1 MSDNPAGQSHQTART
16 VVHPSNLEVYKVSG
30 SDPET
35 ARRTLVDKAQGRE
48 LFFQEALGEDG
59 ELVVF
64 GYPRTQ
70 VLDLIYEMA
79 FPVVKMIDPR
89 AAIKVKSNR
98 AVTDFYVIIHTRRGG
113 TYIGRHGLTLDAVE
127 TLVNHTVALRFPAW
141 VNVYIDVDNYRRKR
155 RAFLE
160 NQIRRMVRDI
170 ERDHRERPMKEL
182 LPKERK
188 IVHQFFTEHP
198 YLTTESRGEGRERT
212 LFITPRR
219 DIQEV

>member
-1 MSDNPAGQSHQTART
+1 MSDNPVSQGHPQARS
-16 VVHPSNLEVYKVSG
+16 VVHPSNLESYKASG
-30 SDPET
+30 NDAET
-35 ARRTLVDKAQGRE
+35 LKRQLVDQAQGRE
-48 LFFQEALGEDG
+48 LFFQEVAGEGG
-59 ELVVF
+59 EVTVY

-70 VLDLIYEMA
+70 VLDLVYEMA
-79 FPVVKMIDPR
+79 FPIVKMIDPR
-89 AAIKVKSNR
+89 AAVKVKSNR
-98 AVTDFYVIIHTRRGG
+98 AVTDFYVIVHTRRGG

-141 VNVYIDVDNYRRKR
+141 INVYIDVDNYRRKR

-212 LFITPRR
+212 LFILPRR

>member
-1 MSDNPAGQSHQTART
+1 MSDNPVGQNQSSGRA
-16 VVHPSNLEVYKVSG
+16 VLHPSNLDAFTAVG
-30 SDPET
+30 SDGDT
-35 ARRTLVDKAQGRE
+35 LRRQLVDKAQGSE
-48 LFFQEALGEDG
+48 LFFQEVTGEDG
-59 ELVVF
+59 QITVY

-79 FPVVKMIDPR
+79 FPVIKLIDPR

-98 AVTDFYVIIHTRRGG
+98 SVSDFYVIVHTRRGG

-127 TLVNHTVALRFPAW
+127 TLVNHTVALRFPQW

-198 YLTTESRGEGRERT
+198 YLTTESRGEGRDRT

-219 DIQEV
+219 DIQEA